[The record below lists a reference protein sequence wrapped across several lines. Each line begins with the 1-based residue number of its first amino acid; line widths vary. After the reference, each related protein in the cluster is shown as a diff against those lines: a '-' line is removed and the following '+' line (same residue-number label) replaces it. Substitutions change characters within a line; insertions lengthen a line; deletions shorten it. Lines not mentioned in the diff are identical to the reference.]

1 MIITRTALPRRT
13 FLRGAGAAL
22 ALPLLDAMVPAL
34 TALGR
39 TAAAPP
45 VRLGFVFVPNGLI
58 LREFLPQTAGRGFD
72 LPRIL
77 APLAPWRDHLTIV
90 SGLANAAGD
99 ALDASSGPHSRGSG
113 CWLSGMRARRTEGAD
128 IEAGKTIDQYAAD
141 VLGRETPLAS
151 LQLAL
156 EPNFM
161 TGNCEGGYSCAYIN
175 TLSWRT
181 ATLPLPME
189 TNPRVVFERL
199 FGEPG
204 DAAARR
210 LQRRIDRSILD
221 GVSEDLARLQAS
233 LAPADRRTVG
243 EYLDAVRDVEHRI
256 QQTEQRALDAPEIEQ
271 DAPLGIPPVFEDHA
285 RLMFDLL
292 LLAYRTDVTR
302 VATFQIARELSHRAY
317 TELGVPEAHHD
328 ISHHGNRAEAD
339 GEEHAHQRVPHG
351 SVRAPRRADA
361 RDPRRRRVAARQ
373 RRPAVRRGVRRRQ
386 PARAAQPAGRAARRR
401 RPAAC
406 NRDATSMATFDTP
419 FMNLGLSLLD
429 TVGAGRDVEQ
439 IGDSTGRLADV

>member
-1 MIITRTALPRRT
+1 MIIDRIALPRRT
-13 FLRGAGAAL
+13 FLRGMGAAV
-22 ALPLLDAMVPAL
+22 ALPVLDAMAPAL
-34 TALGR
+34 TALSR

-58 LREFLPQTAGRGFD
+58 LRDFLPKTEGRGFD

-77 APLAPWRDHLTIV
+77 APLAPHRDQLTVV

-141 VLGRETPLAS
+141 ALGRETPLAS

-189 TNPRVVFERL
+189 TNPRAVFERL

-204 DAAARR
+204 GSDVRR
-210 LQRRIDRSILD
+210 AQRRIDRSILD
-221 GVSEDLARLQAS
+221 GVSEDLARLRAE
-233 LAPADRRTVG
+233 LAPGDRRIVS

-256 QQTEQRALDAPEIEQ
+256 QRTERRAAEAPEIEAE
-271 DAPLGIPPVFEDHA
+271 APIGTPPAFADHA
-285 RLMFDLL
+285 NLMFDLL
-292 LLAYRTDVTR
+292 LLAYRADVTR

-328 ISHHGNRAEAD
+328 VSHHGNQAEAVEKNARINVFHMQLFARFVERLRATPD
-339 GEEHAHQRVPHG
+339 GDGSLLDHVMVLYGAAFGDGNLHVPHNLPVALLG
-351 SVRAPRRADA
+351 SGGGRLRAGRHVRAK
-361 RDPRRRRVAARQ
+361 
-373 RRPAVRRGVRRRQ
+373 
-386 PARAAQPAGRAARRR
+386 
-401 RPAAC
+401 
-406 NRDATSMATFDTP
+406 FDTP
-419 FMNLGLSLLD
+419 LMNLGLSLLD
-429 TVGAGRDVEQ
+429 KVGARVDRV
-439 IGDSTGRLADV
+439 GDSTGRLADV

>member
-1 MIITRTALPRRT
+1 MIIDRIALPRRT
-13 FLRGAGAAL
+13 FLRGMGAAL
-22 ALPLLDAMVPAL
+22 ALPLLDAMTPAL
-34 TALGR
+34 TALRR

-45 VRLGFVFVPNGLI
+45 LRLGFVFVPNGLI
-58 LREFLPQTAGRGFD
+58 LRDFLPRTAGRGFD

-77 APLAPWRDHLTIV
+77 APLAPYREQLTVV

-141 VLGRETPLAS
+141 ALGRETPLAS

-189 TNPRVVFERL
+189 TNPRAVFERL

-204 DAAARR
+204 DADARR
-210 LQRRIDRSILD
+210 AQRRIDRSILD
-221 GVSEDLARLQAS
+221 GVAEDLARLRAE
-233 LAPADRRTVG
+233 LGPADRRAVS

-256 QQTEQRALDAPEIEQ
+256 QQTERRAAEAPELEEQ
-271 DAPLGIPPVFEDHA
+271 APLGIPPVFEDHA
-285 RLMFDLL
+285 HLMFDLL
-292 LLAYRTDVTR
+292 LLAYRADVTR

-317 TELGVPEAHHD
+317 AELGVPEAHHD
-328 ISHHGNRAEAD
+328 ISHHGNLAEAVEKNTRINVFHMQLFARFVERLRATPD
-339 GEEHAHQRVPHG
+339 GDGSLLDHVVVLYGAAFGDGNLHVPHNLPVALLG
-351 SVRAPRRADA
+351 SGGGRLRAGRHVRAK
-361 RDPRRRRVAARQ
+361 
-373 RRPAVRRGVRRRQ
+373 
-386 PARAAQPAGRAARRR
+386 
-401 RPAAC
+401 
-406 NRDATSMATFDTP
+406 FDTP
-419 FMNLGLSLLD
+419 LMNLGLSLLD
-429 TVGAGRDVEQ
+429 KAGARVDRV
-439 IGDSTGRLADV
+439 GDSTGRLADI

>member
-1 MIITRTALPRRT
+1 MIIDRIALPRRT
-13 FLRGAGAAL
+13 FLRGMGAAV
-22 ALPLLDAMVPAL
+22 ALPVLDAMAPAL
-34 TALGR
+34 TALSR

-58 LREFLPQTAGRGFD
+58 LRDFLPKTAGRGFD

-77 APLAPWRDHLTIV
+77 APLAPHRDQLTVV

-141 VLGRETPLAS
+141 ALGRETPLAS

-189 TNPRVVFERL
+189 TNPRAVFERL

-204 DAAARR
+204 GSDVRR
-210 LQRRIDRSILD
+210 AQRRIDRSILD
-221 GVSEDLARLQAS
+221 GVSEDLARLRAE
-233 LAPADRRTVG
+233 LAPGDRRIVS

-256 QQTEQRALDAPEIEQ
+256 QRTERRAAEAPEIEAE
-271 DAPLGIPPVFEDHA
+271 APIGTPPVFADHA
-285 RLMFDLL
+285 NLMFDLL
-292 LLAYRTDVTR
+292 LLAYRADVTR

-328 ISHHGNRAEAD
+328 VSHHGNQAEAVEKNTRINVFHMQLFARFVERLRATPD
-339 GEEHAHQRVPHG
+339 GDGSLLDHVMVLYGAAFGDGNLHVPHNLPVALLG
-351 SVRAPRRADA
+351 SGGGRLRAGRHVRAK
-361 RDPRRRRVAARQ
+361 
-373 RRPAVRRGVRRRQ
+373 
-386 PARAAQPAGRAARRR
+386 
-401 RPAAC
+401 
-406 NRDATSMATFDTP
+406 FDTP
-419 FMNLGLSLLD
+419 LMNLGLSLLD
-429 TVGAGRDVEQ
+429 KVGARVDRV
-439 IGDSTGRLADV
+439 GDSTGRLADV

>member
-1 MIITRTALPRRT
+1 MIIDRIALPRRT
-13 FLRGAGAAL
+13 FLRGMGAAL
-22 ALPLLDAMVPAL
+22 ALPLLDAMTPAL
-34 TALGR
+34 TALRR

-45 VRLGFVFVPNGLI
+45 LRLGFVFVPNGLI
-58 LREFLPQTAGRGFD
+58 LRDFLPRTAGRGFD

-77 APLAPWRDHLTIV
+77 APLAPYREQLTVV

-141 VLGRETPLAS
+141 ALGRETPLAS

-189 TNPRVVFERL
+189 TNPRAVFERL

-204 DAAARR
+204 DADARR
-210 LQRRIDRSILD
+210 AQRRIDRSILD
-221 GVSEDLARLQAS
+221 GVAEDLARLRIE
-233 LAPADRRTVG
+233 LGPADRRAVS

-256 QQTEQRALDAPEIEQ
+256 QQTERRAAEAPEIEEQ
-271 DAPLGIPPVFEDHA
+271 APLGIPPVFEDHA
-285 RLMFDLL
+285 HLMFDLL
-292 LLAYRTDVTR
+292 LLAYRADVTR

-317 TELGVPEAHHD
+317 AELGVPEAHHD
-328 ISHHGNRAEAD
+328 ISHHGNLAEAVEKNTRINVFHMQLFARFVERLHATPD
-339 GEEHAHQRVPHG
+339 GDGSLLDHVVVLYGAAFGDGNLHVPHNLPVALLG
-351 SVRAPRRADA
+351 SGGGRLRAGRHVRAK
-361 RDPRRRRVAARQ
+361 
-373 RRPAVRRGVRRRQ
+373 
-386 PARAAQPAGRAARRR
+386 
-401 RPAAC
+401 
-406 NRDATSMATFDTP
+406 FDTP
-419 FMNLGLSLLD
+419 LMNLGLSLLD
-429 TVGAGRDVEQ
+429 KAGARVDRV
-439 IGDSTGRLADV
+439 GDSTGRLADI

>member
-22 ALPLLDAMVPAL
+22 ALPLLDAMAPAL
-34 TALGR
+34 SALSR

-58 LREFLPQTAGRGFD
+58 LREFLPATAGRGFD

-77 APLAPWRDHLTIV
+77 APLAPWREHLTVV

-113 CWLSGMRARRTEGAD
+113 AWLSGMRARRTEGAD
-128 IEAGKTIDQYAAD
+128 IAAGKTIDQFAAD

-204 DAAARR
+204 DPAARR
-210 LQRRIDRSILD
+210 AQRRIDRSILD

-256 QQTEQRALDAPEIEQ
+256 QQTEQRAADAPEIEQ

-285 RLMFDLL
+285 KLMFDLL
-292 LLAYRTDVTR
+292 LLAYRADVTR

-317 TELGVPEAHHD
+317 AELGVPEAHHD
-328 ISHHGNRAEAD
+328 ISHHGNRAEAMEKNTRINEFHMGLFAHLVERMHATPD
-339 GEEHAHQRVPHG
+339 GDGSLLDNVVLLYGAAFGDGNLHVPHNL
-351 SVRAPRRADA
+351 P
-361 RDPRRRRVAARQ
+361 VALL
-373 RRPAVRRGVRRRQ
+373 GGG
-386 PARAAQPAGRAARRR
+386 AGRLQPGRHVA
-401 RPAAC
+401 
-406 NRDATSMATFDTP
+406 ATFDTP

-429 TVGAGRDVEQ
+429 KVGAGRGVER

>member
-1 MIITRTALPRRT
+1 MIIDRIALPRRT
-13 FLRGAGAAL
+13 FLRGMGAAL
-22 ALPLLDAMVPAL
+22 ALPLLDAMTPAL
-34 TALGR
+34 TALRR

-45 VRLGFVFVPNGLI
+45 LRLGFVFVPNGLI
-58 LREFLPQTAGRGFD
+58 LRDFLPQTAGRGFD

-77 APLAPWRDHLTIV
+77 APLAPYREQLTVV
-90 SGLANAAGD
+90 SGLANAAGN

-141 VLGRETPLAS
+141 ALGRETPLAS

-189 TNPRVVFERL
+189 TNPRAVFERL

-204 DAAARR
+204 GADARR
-210 LQRRIDRSILD
+210 AQRRIDRSILD
-221 GVSEDLARLQAS
+221 GVSEDLARLRAE
-233 LAPADRRTVG
+233 LAPADRRTVS

-256 QQTEQRALDAPEIEQ
+256 QQTERRAGEAPEIEEQ
-271 DAPLGIPPVFEDHA
+271 APLGIPPVFEDHA
-285 RLMFDLL
+285 HLMFDLL
-292 LLAYRTDVTR
+292 LLAYRADVTR

-317 TELGVPEAHHD
+317 AELGVPEAHHD
-328 ISHHGNRAEAD
+328 ISHHGNLAEAVEKNTRINVFHMQLFARFVERLHATPD
-339 GEEHAHQRVPHG
+339 GDGSLLDHVVVLYGAAFGDGNLHVPHNLPVALLG
-351 SVRAPRRADA
+351 SGGGRLR
-361 RDPRRRRVAARQ
+361 
-373 RRPAVRRGVRRRQ
+373 
-386 PARAAQPAGRAARRR
+386 AGRHLRAK
-401 RPAAC
+401 
-406 NRDATSMATFDTP
+406 FDTP

-429 TVGAGRDVEQ
+429 KAGARVDGV
-439 IGDSTGRLADV
+439 GDSTGRLADI

>member
-1 MIITRTALPRRT
+1 MIIDRIALPRRT
-13 FLRGAGAAL
+13 FLRGMGAAV
-22 ALPLLDAMVPAL
+22 ALPVLDAMAPAL
-34 TALGR
+34 TALSR

-58 LREFLPQTAGRGFD
+58 LRDFLPKTEGRGFD

-77 APLAPWRDHLTIV
+77 APLAPHRDQLTVV

-141 VLGRETPLAS
+141 ALGRETPLAS

-189 TNPRVVFERL
+189 TNPRAVFERL

-204 DAAARR
+204 GSDVRR
-210 LQRRIDRSILD
+210 AQRRIDRSILD
-221 GVSEDLARLQAS
+221 GVSEDLARLRAE
-233 LAPADRRTVG
+233 LAPGDRRIVS

-256 QQTEQRALDAPEIEQ
+256 QRTERRAAEAPEIEAE
-271 DAPLGIPPVFEDHA
+271 APIGTPPVFADHA
-285 RLMFDLL
+285 NLMFDLL
-292 LLAYRTDVTR
+292 LLAYRADVTR

-328 ISHHGNRAEAD
+328 VSHHGNQAEAVEKNTRINVFHMLLFARFVERLRATPD
-339 GEEHAHQRVPHG
+339 GDGSLLDHVMVLYGAAFGDGNLHVPHNLPVALLG
-351 SVRAPRRADA
+351 SGGGRLRAGRHVRAK
-361 RDPRRRRVAARQ
+361 
-373 RRPAVRRGVRRRQ
+373 
-386 PARAAQPAGRAARRR
+386 
-401 RPAAC
+401 
-406 NRDATSMATFDTP
+406 FDTP
-419 FMNLGLSLLD
+419 LMNLGLSLLD
-429 TVGAGRDVEQ
+429 KVGARVDRV
-439 IGDSTGRLADV
+439 GDSTGRLADV

>member
-1 MIITRTALPRRT
+1 MILDRIALPRRT
-13 FLRGAGAAL
+13 FLRGMGAAV
-22 ALPLLDAMVPAL
+22 ALPVLDAMAPAL
-34 TALGR
+34 TALSR

-58 LREFLPQTAGRGFD
+58 LRDFLPKTEGRGFD

-77 APLAPWRDHLTIV
+77 APLAPHRDQLTVV

-141 VLGRETPLAS
+141 ALGRETPLAS

-189 TNPRVVFERL
+189 TNPRAVFERL

-204 DAAARR
+204 GSDVRR
-210 LQRRIDRSILD
+210 AQRRIDRSILD
-221 GVSEDLARLQAS
+221 GVSEDLARLRAE
-233 LAPADRRTVG
+233 LAPGDRRIVS

-256 QQTEQRALDAPEIEQ
+256 QRTERRAAEAPEIEAE
-271 DAPLGIPPVFEDHA
+271 APIGTPPAFADHA
-285 RLMFDLL
+285 NLMFDLL
-292 LLAYRTDVTR
+292 LLAYRADVTR

-328 ISHHGNRAEAD
+328 VSHHGNQAEAVEKNTRINVFHMQLFARFVERLRATPD
-339 GEEHAHQRVPHG
+339 GDGSLLDHVMVLYGAAFGDGNLHVPHNLPVALLG
-351 SVRAPRRADA
+351 SGGGRLRAGRHVRAK
-361 RDPRRRRVAARQ
+361 
-373 RRPAVRRGVRRRQ
+373 
-386 PARAAQPAGRAARRR
+386 
-401 RPAAC
+401 
-406 NRDATSMATFDTP
+406 FDTP
-419 FMNLGLSLLD
+419 LMNLGLSLLD
-429 TVGAGRDVEQ
+429 KVGARVDRV
-439 IGDSTGRLADV
+439 GDSTGRLADV

>member
-1 MIITRTALPRRT
+1 MIIDRIALPRRT
-13 FLRGAGAAL
+13 FLRGMGAAL
-22 ALPLLDAMVPAL
+22 ALPLLDAMTPAL
-34 TALGR
+34 TALRR

-45 VRLGFVFVPNGLI
+45 LRLGFVFVPNGLI
-58 LREFLPQTAGRGFD
+58 LRDFLPQTAGRGFD

-77 APLAPWRDHLTIV
+77 APLAPYREQLTVV

-141 VLGRETPLAS
+141 ALGRETPLAS

-189 TNPRVVFERL
+189 TNPRAVFERL

-204 DAAARR
+204 GADARR
-210 LQRRIDRSILD
+210 AQRRIDRSILD
-221 GVSEDLARLQAS
+221 GVSEDLARLRAE
-233 LAPADRRTVG
+233 LAPGDRRTVS

-256 QQTEQRALDAPEIEQ
+256 QQTERRAAEAPELEEQ
-271 DAPLGIPPVFEDHA
+271 APLGIPPVFEDHA
-285 RLMFDLL
+285 NLMFDLL
-292 LLAYRTDVTR
+292 LLAYRADVTR

-317 TELGVPEAHHD
+317 AELGVPEAHHD
-328 ISHHGNRAEAD
+328 ISHHGNLAEAVEKNTRINVFHMQLFARFVERLHATPD
-339 GEEHAHQRVPHG
+339 GDGSLLDHVLVLYGAAFGDGNLHVPHNLPVALLG
-351 SVRAPRRADA
+351 SGGGRLRTGRHVRAK
-361 RDPRRRRVAARQ
+361 
-373 RRPAVRRGVRRRQ
+373 
-386 PARAAQPAGRAARRR
+386 
-401 RPAAC
+401 
-406 NRDATSMATFDTP
+406 FDTP

-429 TVGAGRDVEQ
+429 KAGARVDRV
-439 IGDSTGRLADV
+439 GDSTGHLADI

>member
-1 MIITRTALPRRT
+1 MIIDRIALPRRT
-13 FLRGAGAAL
+13 FLRGMGAAL
-22 ALPLLDAMVPAL
+22 GLPLLDAMAPAL
-34 TALGR
+34 TALSR

-45 VRLGFVFVPNGLI
+45 LRLGFVFVPNGLI
-58 LREFLPQTAGRGFD
+58 LRDFLPRTAGRGFD

-77 APLAPWRDHLTIV
+77 APLAPYREQLTVV

-141 VLGRETPLAS
+141 ALGRETPLAS

-189 TNPRVVFERL
+189 TNPRAVFERL

-204 DAAARR
+204 GADARR
-210 LQRRIDRSILD
+210 AQRRVDRSILD
-221 GVSEDLARLQAS
+221 GVAEDLARLRAE
-233 LAPADRRTVG
+233 LAPGDRRIVS

-256 QQTEQRALDAPEIEQ
+256 RQTERRAAEEPEIEEQ
-271 DAPLGIPPVFEDHA
+271 APLGIPPVFEDHA
-285 RLMFDLL
+285 NLMFDLL
-292 LLAYRTDVTR
+292 LLAYRADVTR

-317 TELGVPEAHHD
+317 AELGVPEAHHD
-328 ISHHGNRAEAD
+328 ISHHGNLAEAVEKNTRINVFHMQLFARFVERLHQTPD
-339 GEEHAHQRVPHG
+339 GDGSLLDHVVVLYGAAFGDGNLHVPHNLPVALLG
-351 SVRAPRRADA
+351 SGGGRLRAGRHVRAK
-361 RDPRRRRVAARQ
+361 
-373 RRPAVRRGVRRRQ
+373 
-386 PARAAQPAGRAARRR
+386 
-401 RPAAC
+401 
-406 NRDATSMATFDTP
+406 FDTP
-419 FMNLGLSLLD
+419 LMNLGLSLLD
-429 TVGAGRDVEQ
+429 KAGARVDRV
-439 IGDSTGRLADV
+439 GDSTGRLADV

>member
-1 MIITRTALPRRT
+1 MIIDRIALPRRT
-13 FLRGAGAAL
+13 FLRGMGAAV
-22 ALPLLDAMVPAL
+22 ALPVLDAMAPAL
-34 TALGR
+34 TALSR

-58 LREFLPQTAGRGFD
+58 LRDFLPKTAGRGFD

-77 APLAPWRDHLTIV
+77 APLAPHRDQLTVV

-141 VLGRETPLAS
+141 ALGRETPLAS

-189 TNPRVVFERL
+189 TNPRAVFERL

-204 DAAARR
+204 GSDVRR
-210 LQRRIDRSILD
+210 AQRRIDRSILD
-221 GVSEDLARLQAS
+221 GVSEDLARLRAE
-233 LAPADRRTVG
+233 LAPGDRRIVS

-256 QQTEQRALDAPEIEQ
+256 QRTERRAAEAPEIEAE
-271 DAPLGIPPVFEDHA
+271 APIGTPPAFADHA
-285 RLMFDLL
+285 NLMFDLL
-292 LLAYRTDVTR
+292 LLAYRADVTR

-328 ISHHGNRAEAD
+328 VSHHGNQAEAVEKNTRINVFHMQLFARFVERLRATPD
-339 GEEHAHQRVPHG
+339 GDGSLLDHVMVLYGAAFGDGNLHVPHNLPVALLG
-351 SVRAPRRADA
+351 SGGGRLRAGRHVRAK
-361 RDPRRRRVAARQ
+361 
-373 RRPAVRRGVRRRQ
+373 
-386 PARAAQPAGRAARRR
+386 
-401 RPAAC
+401 
-406 NRDATSMATFDTP
+406 FDTP
-419 FMNLGLSLLD
+419 LMNLGLSLLD
-429 TVGAGRDVEQ
+429 KVGARVDRV
-439 IGDSTGRLADV
+439 GDSTGRLADV

>member
-1 MIITRTALPRRT
+1 MIITRLALPRRT

-34 TALGR
+34 SALSR
-39 TAAAPP
+39 TAAQAPP
-45 VRLGFVFVPNGLI
+45 RLGFVFVPNGLI
-58 LREFLPQTAGRGFD
+58 LREFLPRTAGRDFD

-77 APLAPWRDHLTIV
+77 APLAPWRDHLTVV

-99 ALDASSGPHSRGSG
+99 ALDASSGPHSRGSA

-128 IEAGKTIDQYAAD
+128 IRAGKTVDQYAAD

-151 LQLAL
+151 LELAL

-204 DAAARR
+204 DPAARR
-210 LQRRIDRSILD
+210 AERRIDRSILD
-221 GVSEDLARLQAS
+221 GVAADLARLQVS
-233 LAPADRRTVG
+233 LAPVDRRTVS

-256 QQTEQRALDAPEIEQ
+256 QQTEQRAAEAPEIEQ
-271 DAPLGIPPVFEDHA
+271 DAPLGIPPAFEDHA
-285 RLMFDLL
+285 KLMFDLL
-292 LLAYRTDVTR
+292 LLAYRADVTR

-317 TELGVPEAHHD
+317 TALGVPEAHHD
-328 ISHHGNRAEAD
+328 ISHHGNRAEAMEKNTRINEFHMRLFAHLVERMHDTPD
-339 GEEHAHQRVPHG
+339 GDGSLLDNIILLYGASFGDGNLHVPHNL
-351 SVRAPRRADA
+351 P
-361 RDPRRRRVAARQ
+361 VALLG
-373 RRPAVRRGVRRRQ
+373 RGGGALR
-386 PARAAQPAGRAARRR
+386 AGRHVR
-401 RPAAC
+401 
-406 NRDATSMATFDTP
+406 ATFDTP

-429 TVGAGRDVEQ
+429 KVGAGREVER

>member
-1 MIITRTALPRRT
+1 MIIDRIALPRRT
-13 FLRGAGAAL
+13 FLRGMGAAV
-22 ALPLLDAMVPAL
+22 ALPVLDAMVPAL
-34 TALGR
+34 TALSR

-58 LREFLPQTAGRGFD
+58 LRDFLPKTEGRGFD

-77 APLAPWRDHLTIV
+77 APLAPHRDQLTIV

-141 VLGRETPLAS
+141 ALGRETPLAS

-189 TNPRVVFERL
+189 TNPRAVFERL

-204 DAAARR
+204 GSDVRR
-210 LQRRIDRSILD
+210 AQRRIDRSILD
-221 GVSEDLARLQAS
+221 GVSEDLARLRAE
-233 LAPADRRTVG
+233 LAPGDRRIVS

-256 QQTEQRALDAPEIEQ
+256 QRTERRAAEAPEIEAE
-271 DAPLGIPPVFEDHA
+271 APLGAPPAFEDHA
-285 RLMFDLL
+285 NLMFDLL
-292 LLAYRTDVTR
+292 LLAYRADVTR

-328 ISHHGNRAEAD
+328 ISHHGNQAEAVEKNTRINVFHMQIFARFVERLRETPD
-339 GEEHAHQRVPHG
+339 GDGSLLDHVMVLYGAAFGDGNLHVPHNLPVALLG
-351 SVRAPRRADA
+351 SGGGRLRAGRHVRAK
-361 RDPRRRRVAARQ
+361 
-373 RRPAVRRGVRRRQ
+373 
-386 PARAAQPAGRAARRR
+386 
-401 RPAAC
+401 
-406 NRDATSMATFDTP
+406 FDTP
-419 FMNLGLSLLD
+419 LMNLGLSLLD
-429 TVGAGRDVEQ
+429 KVGARVDRV
-439 IGDSTGRLADV
+439 GDSTGRLAAI

>member
-1 MIITRTALPRRT
+1 MIIDRIALPRRT
-13 FLRGAGAAL
+13 FLRGMGAAL
-22 ALPLLDAMVPAL
+22 ALPLLDAMTPAL
-34 TALGR
+34 TALRR

-45 VRLGFVFVPNGLI
+45 LRLGFVFVPNGLI
-58 LREFLPQTAGRGFD
+58 LRDFLPRTAGRGFN

-77 APLAPWRDHLTIV
+77 APLAPYREQLTVV

-141 VLGRETPLAS
+141 ALGRETPLAS

-189 TNPRVVFERL
+189 TNPRAVFERL

-204 DAAARR
+204 DADARR
-210 LQRRIDRSILD
+210 AQRRIDRSILD
-221 GVSEDLARLQAS
+221 GVAEDLARLRAG
-233 LAPADRRTVG
+233 LGPADRRAVS

-256 QQTEQRALDAPEIEQ
+256 QQTERRAAEAPELEEQ
-271 DAPLGIPPVFEDHA
+271 APLGIPPVFEDHA
-285 RLMFDLL
+285 HLMFDLL
-292 LLAYRTDVTR
+292 LLAYRADVTR

-317 TELGVPEAHHD
+317 AELGVPEAHHD
-328 ISHHGNRAEAD
+328 ISHHGNLAEAVEKNTRINVFHMQLFARFVERLHATPD
-339 GEEHAHQRVPHG
+339 GDGSLLDHVVVLYGAAFGDGNLHVPHNLPVALLG
-351 SVRAPRRADA
+351 SGGGRLR
-361 RDPRRRRVAARQ
+361 
-373 RRPAVRRGVRRRQ
+373 
-386 PARAAQPAGRAARRR
+386 AGRHVR
-401 RPAAC
+401 
-406 NRDATSMATFDTP
+406 TKFDTP
-419 FMNLGLSLLD
+419 LMNLGLSLLD
-429 TVGAGRDVEQ
+429 KAGARVDRV
-439 IGDSTGRLADV
+439 GDSTGRLADI

>member
-1 MIITRTALPRRT
+1 MHIKKLSLPRRT
-13 FLRGAGAAL
+13 FLRGVGATL

-34 TALGR
+34 SALGK

-45 VRLGFVFVPNGLI
+45 TRLGFVFVPNGLI
-58 LREFLPQTAGRGFD
+58 LREFLPNSEGRGFD

-77 APLAPWRDHLTIV
+77 APLAPYKDQLTIV

-113 CWLSGMRARRTEGAD
+113 TWLNGMRPKRTEGAD
-128 IEAGKTIDQYAAD
+128 IQAGKTVDQYAAE
-141 VLGRETPLAS
+141 VLGKETPLPS
-151 LQLAL
+151 LELAL

-204 DAAARR
+204 GPESRR
-210 LQRRIDRSILD
+210 TQLALDRSILD
-221 GVSEDLARLQAS
+221 SVSADLDRLHKQI
-233 LAPADRRTVG
+233 APNDRRTVD

-256 QQTEQRALDAPEIEQ
+256 QQTERRASESPELEMEAPF
-271 DAPLGIPPVFEDHA
+271 GIPPLFEDHA

-292 LLAYRTDVTR
+292 LLAYQADITR
-302 VATFQIARELSHRAY
+302 VSTFQIARELSHRAY
-317 TELGVPEAHHD
+317 TELGVSEAHHD
-328 ISHHGNRAEAD
+328 ISHHGNRAEAMEKNTRINEFHMGLFAHLVEKMANTPD
-339 GEEHAHQRVPHG
+339 GDGTLLDHVIMLYGASFGDGNLHVPHNLPVALVGGG
-351 SVRAPRRADA
+351 S
-361 RDPRRRRVAARQ
+361 
-373 RRPAVRRGVRRRQ
+373 GTLET
-386 PARAAQPAGRAARRR
+386 GRHVKV
-401 RPAAC
+401 
-406 NRDATSMATFDTP
+406 TFDTP
-419 FMNLGLSLLD
+419 FMNLGLSLLEK
-429 TVGAGRDVEQ
+429 VGVDVEG
-439 IGDSTGRLADV
+439 IGDSTGQIGLTV

>member
-1 MIITRTALPRRT
+1 MIITKLALPRRT

-34 TALGR
+34 SALGR

-45 VRLGFVFVPNGLI
+45 ARLGFVSVPNGLI
-58 LREFLPQTAGRGFD
+58 LREFLPRTTGRGFD

-77 APLAPWRDHLTIV
+77 APLAPWRDHLTVV

-113 CWLSGMRARRTEGAD
+113 AWLSGMRARRTEGAD

-189 TNPRVVFERL
+189 TNPRVAFERL

-210 LQRRIDRSILD
+210 AQRQIDRSILD
-221 GVSEDLARLQAS
+221 GVSQDLARLQAS
-233 LAPADRRTVG
+233 LAPADQRTVS

-256 QQTEQRALDAPEIEQ
+256 QQTERRAADEPELEQ

-292 LLAYRTDVTR
+292 LLAYRADVTR

-328 ISHHGNRAEAD
+328 ISHHGNRAEAMEKNTRINEFHMGLFAHFVERLHATPD
-339 GEEHAHQRVPHG
+339 GDGSLLDNVVLLYGAAFGDGNLHVPHNL
-351 SVRAPRRADA
+351 P
-361 RDPRRRRVAARQ
+361 VALLG
-373 RRPAVRRGVRRRQ
+373 RG
-386 PARAAQPAGRAARRR
+386 AGRLQAGRHVA
-401 RPAAC
+401 
-406 NRDATSMATFDTP
+406 ATFDTP

-429 TVGAGRDVEQ
+429 KVGAGSAVER
-439 IGDSTGRLADV
+439 IGDSTGRLADI

>member
-1 MIITRTALPRRT
+1 MIIDRIALPRRT
-13 FLRGAGAAL
+13 FLRGMGAAV
-22 ALPLLDAMVPAL
+22 ALPVLDAMAPAL
-34 TALGR
+34 TALSR

-58 LREFLPQTAGRGFD
+58 LRDFLPKTAGRGFD

-77 APLAPWRDHLTIV
+77 APLAPHRDQLTVV

-141 VLGRETPLAS
+141 ALGRETPLAS

-189 TNPRVVFERL
+189 TNPRAVFERL

-204 DAAARR
+204 GSDVRR
-210 LQRRIDRSILD
+210 AQRRIDRSILD
-221 GVSEDLARLQAS
+221 GVSEDLARLRAE
-233 LAPADRRTVG
+233 LAPGDRLIVS

-256 QQTEQRALDAPEIEQ
+256 QRTERRAAEAPEIEAE
-271 DAPLGIPPVFEDHA
+271 APIGTPPVFADHA
-285 RLMFDLL
+285 NLMFDLL
-292 LLAYRTDVTR
+292 LLAYRADVTR

-328 ISHHGNRAEAD
+328 VSHHGNQAEAVEKNTRINVFHMQLFARFVERLRATPD
-339 GEEHAHQRVPHG
+339 GDGSLLDHVMVLYGAAFGDGNLHVPHNLPVALLG
-351 SVRAPRRADA
+351 SGGGRLRAGRHVRAK
-361 RDPRRRRVAARQ
+361 
-373 RRPAVRRGVRRRQ
+373 
-386 PARAAQPAGRAARRR
+386 
-401 RPAAC
+401 
-406 NRDATSMATFDTP
+406 FDTP
-419 FMNLGLSLLD
+419 LMNLGLSLLD
-429 TVGAGRDVEQ
+429 KVGARVDRV
-439 IGDSTGRLADV
+439 GDSTGRLADV

>member
-34 TALGR
+34 SALRR

-45 VRLGFVFVPNGLI
+45 PRLGFVFVPNGLI
-58 LREFLPQTAGRGFD
+58 LREFLPQTAGRDFD

-77 APLAPWRDHLTIV
+77 APLAPYRDHLTVV

-204 DAAARR
+204 DAAARHA
-210 LQRRIDRSILD
+210 QREIDRSILD
-221 GVSEDLARLQAS
+221 GVSEDLARLHAS
-233 LAPADRRTVG
+233 LAPADRRTVS

-256 QQTEQRALDAPEIEQ
+256 QQTEQRAADAPEIEQ
-271 DAPLGIPPVFEDHA
+271 DAPLGVPPVFEDHA

-292 LLAYRTDVTR
+292 LLAYRADVTR

-328 ISHHGNRAEAD
+328 ISHHGNRAEAMEKNTRINEFHMRLFAHLVERMRDTPD
-339 GEEHAHQRVPHG
+339 GDGSLLDNVILLYGAAFGDGNLHVPHNL
-351 SVRAPRRADA
+351 P
-361 RDPRRRRVAARQ
+361 VALLGGGGGRL
-373 RRPAVRRGVRRRQ
+373 Q
-386 PARAAQPAGRAARRR
+386 PGRHVK
-401 RPAAC
+401 
-406 NRDATSMATFDTP
+406 ATFDTP

-429 TVGAGRDVEQ
+429 KLGTGREVER
-439 IGDSTGRLADV
+439 IGDSTGRLADI

>member
-1 MIITRTALPRRT
+1 MIIDRIALPRRT
-13 FLRGAGAAL
+13 FLRGMGAAL
-22 ALPLLDAMVPAL
+22 ALPLLDAMTPAL
-34 TALGR
+34 TALRR

-45 VRLGFVFVPNGLI
+45 LRLGFVFVPNGLI
-58 LREFLPQTAGRGFD
+58 LRDFLPRTAGRGFD

-77 APLAPWRDHLTIV
+77 APLAPCREQLTVV

-113 CWLSGMRARRTEGAD
+113 CWLSGMRVRRTEGAD

-141 VLGRETPLAS
+141 ALGRETPLAS

-189 TNPRVVFERL
+189 TNPRAVFERL

-204 DAAARR
+204 GADARR
-210 LQRRIDRSILD
+210 AQRRIDRSILD
-221 GVSEDLARLQAS
+221 GVSEDLARLRAE
-233 LAPADRRTVG
+233 LAPGDRRTVS

-256 QQTEQRALDAPEIEQ
+256 QQTERRAAEAPELEEQ
-271 DAPLGIPPVFEDHA
+271 APLGIPPVFEDHA
-285 RLMFDLL
+285 NLMFDLL
-292 LLAYRTDVTR
+292 LLAYRADVTR

-317 TELGVPEAHHD
+317 AELGVPEAHHD
-328 ISHHGNRAEAD
+328 ISHHGNLAD
-339 GEEHAHQRVPHG
+339 AVEKNTRINVFHMQLFARFVERLHATPDGDGSLLDHVLVLYGAAFGDGNLHVPHNLPVALLG
-351 SVRAPRRADA
+351 SGGGRLRAGRHVRAK
-361 RDPRRRRVAARQ
+361 
-373 RRPAVRRGVRRRQ
+373 
-386 PARAAQPAGRAARRR
+386 
-401 RPAAC
+401 
-406 NRDATSMATFDTP
+406 FDTP
-419 FMNLGLSLLD
+419 LMNLGLSLLD
-429 TVGAGRDVEQ
+429 KAGARVDRV
-439 IGDSTGRLADV
+439 GDSTGRLADV

>member
-1 MIITRTALPRRT
+1 MIINRIALPRRT
-13 FLRGAGAAL
+13 FLRGVGATL

-34 TALGR
+34 SALSK
-39 TAAAPP
+39 TAAAAP

-58 LREFLPQTAGRGFD
+58 LREFLPQSAGRGFD
-72 LPRIL
+72 IPRIL
-77 APLAPWRDHLTIV
+77 APIAPYQDQLTIV

-113 CWLSGMRARRTEGAD
+113 CWLNGMRAKRTEGAD
-128 IEAGKTIDQYAAD
+128 IQAGKTIDQFAAD
-141 VLGRETPLAS
+141 ALGRETPLAS

-181 ATLPLPME
+181 GTLPLPME

-204 DAAARR
+204 DRASRQTQ
-210 LQRRIDRSILD
+210 LQIDRSILD

-233 LAPADRRTVG
+233 LAPGDRRTVT

-256 QQTEQRALDAPEIEQ
+256 QQTERRAADAPEIEA

-292 LLAYRTDVTR
+292 FLAYQADITR
-302 VATFQIARELSHRAY
+302 VSTFQIARELSHRAY

-328 ISHHGNRAEAD
+328 ISHHGNRAEAVEKNTRINEFHMGLFAHLVERMHNTPD
-339 GEEHAHQRVPHG
+339 GDGTLLDNVIMLYGASFGDGNLHVPHNL
-351 SVRAPRRADA
+351 P
-361 RDPRRRRVAARQ
+361 VALI
-373 RRPAVRRGVRRRQ
+373 GGGGGKLE
-386 PARAAQPAGRAARRR
+386 AGRHLKAK
-401 RPAAC
+401 
-406 NRDATSMATFDTP
+406 FDTP

-429 TVGAGRDVEQ
+429 KVGAGDGVEG
-439 IGDSTGRLADV
+439 IGDSTGRLADI